1 MDSVV
6 VVVVTAVVVVVVV
19 LVEVVV
25 VVLIVVVVEVRQL
38 ETSSLQ
44 CVIRSRGAFDD
55 PTRGHYLVIT
65 SSSSC

>member
-19 LVEVVV
+19 LVEEVV
-25 VVLIVVVVEVRQL
+25 VVLIVVVVDVRRL

-44 CVIRSRGAFDD
+44 CVIRSRAASDYRA
-55 PTRGHYLVIT
+55 RGHYLVIT